1 MIHKVFSIYDS
12 KIDAFMQPFFSQSK
26 GAAVR
31 ALTDLLADKTHPIAK
46 HPEDYTLFE
55 LSDWDD
61 TTAFFTAHATPISIG
76 LALEFIP
83 VDPPF

>member
-1 MIHKVFSIYDS
+1 MQFKVFSIYDS

-26 GAAVR
+26 GSAIR
-31 ALTDLLADKTHPIAK
+31 ALTDLLVDNSHPIAK

-61 TTAFFTAHATPISIG
+61 STAFFTTHSTPISVG
-76 LALEFIP
+76 LAIEFVP
-83 VDPPF
+83 EKK